1 MLSNSA
7 CFWLVLGVGLVV
19 FFLFRTFSRRRKRQ
33 PVSLVSDR
41 MEFLPL
47 EEGHGELPTED
58 EPIHVAYKGW
68 VVAGDD
74 RAKQGPPFDQ
84 SESFMVVLGKKNVI
98 PCWQKGL
105 RQMRKGAHAVFVC
118 PPHEAYGSQGAGGVI
133 PPQATLLF
141 DVVRKG

>member
-7 CFWLVLGVGLVV
+7 CFWIVLGVGLVV
-19 FFLFRTFSRRRKRQ
+19 FLLFRTFFRRRRN
-33 PVSLVSDR
+33 PVSLVSDQ

-47 EEGHGELPTED
+47 DEGHGDLPTED
-58 EPIHVAYKGW
+58 EAIDVAYKGW
-68 VVAGDD
+68 VVSGDD
-74 RAKQGPPFDQ
+74 RVKQGPPFDQ
-84 SESFMVVLGKKNVI
+84 SDSFTVVLSKKNVI

-133 PPQATLLF
+133 PPHATLLF
-141 DVVRKG
+141 DVVRNG